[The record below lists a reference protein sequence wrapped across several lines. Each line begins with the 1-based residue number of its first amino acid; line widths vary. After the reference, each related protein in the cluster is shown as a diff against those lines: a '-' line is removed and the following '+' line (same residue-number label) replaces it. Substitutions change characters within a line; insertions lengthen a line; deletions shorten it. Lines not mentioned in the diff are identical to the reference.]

1 MSPHRGDIGRRLRRL
16 CATVLA
22 AGLIGAATAIVAV
35 VPPASAAGLAIELN
49 KAENGNGGCLASFVI
64 RNGLGHTLDRF
75 SMDVIVFDQEGVI
88 AGRSLLDLAPLPDA
102 KTTVA
107 TFPLQNGGCDTI
119 SRVLVNSFPSCR
131 ANSGQDVDCLAGLSV
146 SSRDDIGLEK

>member
-1 MSPHRGDIGRRLRRL
+1 MSPHQGDIGRRLRRL

-22 AGLIGAATAIVAV
+22 AGLIGAATAIAVV

>member
-16 CATVLA
+16 RATVLA
-22 AGLIGAATAIVAV
+22 AGLIGAVTAIAAV
-35 VPPASAAGLAIELN
+35 VTPASAAGLAIELN
-49 KAENGNGGCLASFVI
+49 KAENGNGSCLASFVI

-146 SSRDDIGLEK
+146 SSRDNIGLEK